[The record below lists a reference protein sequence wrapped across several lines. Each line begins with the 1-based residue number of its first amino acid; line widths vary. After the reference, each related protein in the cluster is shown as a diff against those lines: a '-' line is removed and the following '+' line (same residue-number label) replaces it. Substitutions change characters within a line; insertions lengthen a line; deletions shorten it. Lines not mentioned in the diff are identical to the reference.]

1 MYKLPDNWGTHSL
14 PNGWGAHTGDKAT
27 ISTREERV
35 QHSEVADSSECFK
48 QTTPKVGNEQTNELV
63 SDKKE
68 IQAEINNTSP
78 DTIDIVRIDTNFTKS
93 NDSAFKSQVRHSEIE
108 SEKTDSIIVS
118 AKNATK
124 RRKNK
129 IVVIFTSIILPT
141 LLVISVAA
149 FVILKKDNKT
159 KKPLKPTNEVT
170 TSSETETAQTDIKI
184 DTEFFSIVLPRNW
197 ENKYVQESEINLQD
211 GKTFVFSEKISGVFI
226 FSIDVSMLENINT
239 LADFDFSYG
248 DNALGVL
255 SDKQTADD
263 YSVVQYGVTGA
274 GADATSTYIE
284 MLNDVDTIIKSFK
297 PNNNFDYTA
306 YEDINFTHDTVES
319 NYSDSDNYEPS
330 NTVNSVEQTQD
341 YTLNTH
347 LLEDEPSCSE
357 LLENYTKD
365 DIQELINTML
375 AMHHYKFQEQKWI
388 DFFRAY
394 EWYYYDTDSSSVAE
408 SRFNEIEKANYRF
421 LIDYRN
427 KVN

>member
-1 MYKLPDNWGTHSL
+1 M
-14 PNGWGAHTGDKAT
+14 
-27 ISTREERV
+27 
-35 QHSEVADSSECFK
+35 
-48 QTTPKVGNEQTNELV
+48 
-63 SDKKE
+63 
-68 IQAEINNTSP
+68 
-78 DTIDIVRIDTNFTKS
+78 
-93 NDSAFKSQVRHSEIE
+93 
-108 SEKTDSIIVS
+108 
-118 AKNATK
+118 
-124 RRKNK
+124 
-129 IVVIFTSIILPT
+129 
-141 LLVISVAA
+141 
-149 FVILKKDNKT
+149 
-159 KKPLKPTNEVT
+159 
-170 TSSETETAQTDIKI
+170 
-184 DTEFFSIVLPRNW
+184 PRNW
-197 ENKYVQESEINLQD
+197 ENKYVQESEINLQG

-330 NTVNSVEQTQD
+330 NTVNAVEQTQD

-388 DFFRAY
+388 DFFSAY

>member
-1 MYKLPDNWGTHSL
+1 
-14 PNGWGAHTGDKAT
+14 
-27 ISTREERV
+27 
-35 QHSEVADSSECFK
+35 
-48 QTTPKVGNEQTNELV
+48 
-63 SDKKE
+63 
-68 IQAEINNTSP
+68 
-78 DTIDIVRIDTNFTKS
+78 
-93 NDSAFKSQVRHSEIE
+93 
-108 SEKTDSIIVS
+108 
-118 AKNATK
+118 
-124 RRKNK
+124 
-129 IVVIFTSIILPT
+129 
-141 LLVISVAA
+141 
-149 FVILKKDNKT
+149 
-159 KKPLKPTNEVT
+159 
-170 TSSETETAQTDIKI
+170 
-184 DTEFFSIVLPRNW
+184 
-197 ENKYVQESEINLQD
+197 
-211 GKTFVFSEKISGVFI
+211 
-226 FSIDVSMLENINT
+226 
-239 LADFDFSYG
+239 
-248 DNALGVL
+248 
-255 SDKQTADD
+255 
-263 YSVVQYGVTGA
+263 
-274 GADATSTYIE
+274 